1 MLEMIDYASVFIAA
15 RRFPSFLSADDM
27 ALLKRLI
34 DNFYLSGD
42 AKVLCAQ
49 RVLIRFGA
57 PRRFAADFD
66 AGFA

>member
-34 DNFYLSGD
+34 DNFYLSDNNGVRLD
-42 AKVLCAQ
+42 L
-49 RVLIRFGA
+49 
-57 PRRFAADFD
+57 
-66 AGFA
+66 